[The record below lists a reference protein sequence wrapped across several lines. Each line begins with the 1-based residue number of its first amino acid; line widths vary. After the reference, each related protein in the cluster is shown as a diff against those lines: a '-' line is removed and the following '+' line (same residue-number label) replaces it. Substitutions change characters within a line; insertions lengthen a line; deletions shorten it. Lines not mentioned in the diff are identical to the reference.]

1 MPFPFVPGG
10 DWFTC
15 SRKVRCMKIRANIP
29 NRSIR
34 FDQLLANVGQRRDY
48 LVLGQQTR
56 DSNQVGCLLGKFR
69 VDPGQPRSRG
79 FWWKH
84 VTCFSVCLS
93 LYRTLFLLFFSLLLL
108 DWNSKNR
115 NGRAAGTSRRG
126 KWGVARVVAPVHCV
140 EKEEK
145 KARSR
150 GEKRG
155 KFEASQEDIYPGQGE
170 STVFN
175 VARGIRAW
183 NNGGKKSHGILV

>member
-93 LYRTLFLLFFSLLLL
+93 LYRTLFLLFFFSLTSWLKFEEPKRSSG
-108 DWNSKNR
+108 WNVTARKM
-115 NGRAAGTSRRG
+115 GGGSRRRAG
-126 KWGVARVVAPVHCV
+126 SLCR
-140 EKEEK
+140 E
-145 KARSR
+145 
-150 GEKRG
+150 RG
-155 KFEASQEDIYPGQGE
+155 KKGTI
-170 STVFN
+170 
-175 VARGIRAW
+175 ARWKTREIRSEPRGYISRAGREYCVQRGAR
-183 NNGGKKSHGILV
+183 NSRLE